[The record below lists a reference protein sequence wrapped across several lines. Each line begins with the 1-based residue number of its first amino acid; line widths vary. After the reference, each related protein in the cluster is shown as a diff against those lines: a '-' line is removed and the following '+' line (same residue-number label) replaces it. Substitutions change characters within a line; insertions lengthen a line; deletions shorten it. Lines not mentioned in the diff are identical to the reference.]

1 MKKLLL
7 IAVALGSLLVMSGCQ
22 TDATKASHNLSKAA
36 EMFELDRRIVF
47 YNGIT
52 GEYMLTITGK
62 CSVETSSNRLA
73 VTCKEPN
80 NEYRK
85 HYLGLSDNVTYMS
98 EQLTTA
104 KVSTYHTRIIFKPQS
119 IVPDFDM
126 RGDMNELKDAVT
138 PD

>member
-7 IAVALGSLLVMSGCQ
+7 SLSLAIYALFATGCS
-22 TDATKASHNLSKAA
+22 TDATIASHNLSKSA

-52 GEYMLTITGK
+52 GEYMLTITGR
-62 CSVETSSNRLA
+62 CSVESGTRRLA
-73 VTCKEPN
+73 VTCKESN

-98 EQLTTA
+98 EQLATSN
-104 KVSTYHTRIIFKPQS
+104 VSTYHTRIIFKPQS
-119 IVPDFDM
+119 ILPDIDFS
-126 RGDMNELKDAVT
+126 GDTSQLKQALT